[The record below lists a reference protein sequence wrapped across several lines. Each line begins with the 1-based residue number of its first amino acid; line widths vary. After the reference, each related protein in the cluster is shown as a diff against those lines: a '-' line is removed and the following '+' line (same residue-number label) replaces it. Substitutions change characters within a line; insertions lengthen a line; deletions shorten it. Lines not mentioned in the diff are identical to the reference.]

1 VLEAKKSPEPGIV
14 AAGLRERIEAAPV
27 AKEEEKPSL
36 PDVAVRKPSSGT
48 VMLDVEQGGIVV
60 PSFVGKSVRAA
71 VQVASGSGLDLD
83 VVGSGVAREQE
94 PVAGSHVAVGSRIV
108 VKFAR

>member
-1 VLEAKKSPEPGIV
+1 MEAVS
-14 AAGLRERIEAAPV
+14 A
-27 AKEEEKPSL
+27 AKEEKQSL
-36 PDVAVRKPSSGT
+36 PDVAVHKPSSGT